1 MAIYLISSGAFAPSS
16 TPAVC
21 WFFIY
26 VFLTAN
32 IGNKK
37 ISPFGEIFLVCLVF
51 YSTGWVASGVGD
63 GVGSGFFA
71 KVAMML

>member
-1 MAIYLISSGAFAPSS
+1 MIIHH
-16 TPAVC
+16 
-21 WFFIY
+21 
-26 VFLTAN
+26 

-37 ISPFGEIFLVCLVF
+37 ISPIGEIFLVCLVF
-51 YSTGWVASGVGD
+51 YSTGWVASGAGA